1 MWSVDGSQ
9 TRESSL
15 RWRSSDIPPGAGQ
28 NRRCTGDIW
37 PIKGKRRKVKRV
49 KTRNDLWRQTKEDE
63 SLQTERVGYNH
74 SALTNKSPGVGRT
87 RDLGGRRRRR
97 MSSSGVIS
105 GETTRGGL
113 SPFVSWSRT
122 VHFPIFTKE
131 LLARKEMKLLW
142 PTERYFTISKDAQ
155 MQ

>member
-1 MWSVDGSQ
+1 MKCGWQPDQGVLIKM
-9 TRESSL
+9 EL
-15 RWRSSDIPPGAGQ
+15 LWHPPGAGR

-63 SLQTERVGYNH
+63 SLQAERVGYNH

-87 RDLGGRRRRR
+87 RDLGRRRRRRR

-122 VHFPIFTKE
+122 VHFPIFSKE